1 MPARMPQY
9 ARNSLYDQWS
19 KCIQLFWYFMDCTR
33 TGTLTNAT
41 TLTPTYTPTAGQT
54 GTVVL
59 TLTANPLAGCVTAA
73 VSTMTITINGA
84 ATASAGPD
92 ATICEGSQYTLS
104 GSNATN
110 YSSLH
115 WTTTGTGSFDDVTL
129 LHPIYTP
136 SSIDIAAGNVTLT
149 LQANANPPC
158 SNATSSILLT
168 IHRQPL
174 ASAGSNA
181 TVCASSPAYSLN
193 GAGAS
198 YQTSLLWTTS
208 GTGSFTP
215 NATTLNPTYTP
226 SAADIS
232 AGTLTFSTLTAFA
245 AAPCINAVSSMT
257 LTINASAT
265 ASVGVASATICQD
278 MNFFH

>member
-9 ARNSLYDQWS
+9 AREQPIRSVEQVHPTILVFYGLHQ
-19 KCIQLFWYFMDCTR
+19 CPERLQ
-33 TGTLTNAT
+33 NAT

-84 ATASAGPD
+84 ATASAEPD

-168 IHRQPL
+168 
-174 ASAGSNA
+174 
-181 TVCASSPAYSLN
+181 
-193 GAGAS
+193 
-198 YQTSLLWTTS
+198 
-208 GTGSFTP
+208 
-215 NATTLNPTYTP
+215 
-226 SAADIS
+226 
-232 AGTLTFSTLTAFA
+232 
-245 AAPCINAVSSMT
+245 
-257 LTINASAT
+257 
-265 ASVGVASATICQD
+265 
-278 MNFFH
+278 